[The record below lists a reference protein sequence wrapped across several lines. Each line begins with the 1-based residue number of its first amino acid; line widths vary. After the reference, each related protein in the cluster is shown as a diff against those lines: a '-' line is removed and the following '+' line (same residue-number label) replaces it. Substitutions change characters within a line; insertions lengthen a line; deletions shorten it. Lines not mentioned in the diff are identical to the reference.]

1 MTLMTTP
8 TPRVWLATF
17 ISLVFAIGVLVGV
30 VVERT
35 WLQRSLAGGP
45 GSQMRSGGQGVP
57 GEPGGRGRGGPG
69 LRVPGSRVPGG
80 GGPGRGGAS
89 FGPPPQQYV
98 DDLAK
103 AVQLTDAQRTEVLKL
118 LEAQE
123 ARLRTLQEDS
133 RALFIREQQ
142 GLHDRIAA
150 ALTAEQATAFREWV
164 SRRTGRRGGLGQLR

>member
-17 ISLVFAIGVLVGV
+17 IGLVFAIGVLAGV

-35 WLQRSLAGGP
+35 WLHRSFAGGP
-45 GSQMRSGGQGVP
+45 GSQMRAGGQGGP
-57 GEPGGRGRGGPG
+57 GEPGGRGRGGPSFRG
-69 LRVPGSRVPGG
+69 P
-80 GGPGRGGAS
+80 GGPGRGIS

-98 DDLAK
+98 DDLSR
-103 AVQLTDAQRTEVLKL
+103 AVTLTDAQRTEVLKL

-123 ARLRTLQEDS
+123 ARLRTLQEES
-133 RALFIREQQ
+133 RAVFVREQE

-150 ALTAEQATAFREWV
+150 LLTPEQAATFRAWTPT
-164 SRRTGRRGGLGQLR
+164 RAGRRGGSGPGRGR